1 MRPAA
6 RKYSVTTL
14 EPGAR
19 EDLTQ
24 GRRVRPFSTAFFA
37 SRPAAIIT
45 LGLEVLVQEVMAAM
59 TTAPSPKGKL
69 WPSSR
74 VTGPLFAAGA
84 PSGLSCRPRS
94 SSKALGTCGN
104 ATRSCGRRG
113 PARLASTLERFSAR
127 LSVNTGS
134 WPGSR
139 HSPWALL

>member
-6 RKYSVTTL
+6 LKYSVTTL

-24 GRRVRPFSTAFFA
+24 GLRVRPFSTAFFA

-59 TTAPSPKGKL
+59 TTAPSSRGKL

-74 VTGPLFAAGA
+74 VTRPLPAARA
-84 PSGLSCRPRS
+84 PSGFNCRPS
-94 SSKALGTCGN
+94 KSSKAWGTWGSG
-104 ATRSCGRRG
+104 TRSCGRRG
-113 PARLASTLERFSAR
+113 PARLASTLERSSAR
-127 LSVNTGS
+127 LSVNKGS
-134 WPGSR
+134 
-139 HSPWALL
+139 